1 ATQLTVFA
9 HPLLEKNDS
18 GAASPTSNYSTAPP
32 PSTIFYSVDN
42 TFDRSELVHERDE
55 ISIISGAN
63 VVEVSG
69 KMSIDKIL
77 EILGSRGCKNVT
89 DKLDPSSESF
99 GPVGGFG
106 ELYRMNI
113 CDDMGTRCVCVKCLK
128 PLIPPGTLLKRA
140 THELYVWSRCNHPNV
155 LELIGVAQYRE
166 QIAMVSP
173 WMENGDIVTFL
184 SQNHSTP
191 VNRCLMCFQLADA
204 VAYLHSQGVV
214 HADIKGANILVSRDN
229 KPKLADF
236 GSATLKEYTI
246 IFSSMVNEISVT
258 LRWMA
263 PEIFIHKAGHS
274 VETDIYALGM
284 TILEIITGELPYGE
298 ISNLDVLAC
307 LVNKVAPER
316 PTKQIPFG
324 SGKGD
329 TLWSMLLKCWGPA
342 PEDRPPAAEI
352 RDTKE

>member
-1 ATQLTVFA
+1 MPINLPTVFLTLLQATQLTVFA

-128 PLIPPGTLLKRA
+128 PLIPPGTLLK
-140 THELYVWSRCNHPNV
+140 
-155 LELIGVAQYRE
+155 
-166 QIAMVSP
+166 
-173 WMENGDIVTFL
+173 
-184 SQNHSTP
+184 
-191 VNRCLMCFQLADA
+191 CFQLADA

-342 PEDRPPAAEI
+342 PEDRPPATEI